1 MRHANQRPVEEV
13 YSMSM
18 SRSRCSRLM
27 YLVVDCAILSQDDT
41 SRWRARASWRRL
53 CGSEP
58 AAQRFS
64 GRLGVWGTGLRRRW
78 LCSPGLRARQPAVWG
93 RQAHPLLHQP
103 AIRPILLPT
112 RCAHIPL
119 LLCCLRLTL
128 RLKHVENR
136 CSAAAGLQIS
146 TGRVRFGQRR
156 RWQRLWQQVR
166 SSFCGCWS
174 GWGRRS
180 APRPPYLGKCPVTP
194 LTRSSPILAL

>member
-93 RQAHPLLHQP
+93 CQARPYPAGHPADTTPH
-103 AIRPILLPT
+103 
-112 RCAHIPL
+112 
-119 LLCCLRLTL
+119 
-128 RLKHVENR
+128 
-136 CSAAAGLQIS
+136 
-146 TGRVRFGQRR
+146 
-156 RWQRLWQQVR
+156 QVR
-166 SSFCGCWS
+166 PHSLGVGLGSGSHQVRRDVLCGQDDPDPETYPNYLPCIAVSSLRGSRRQKDVVPNRVDTS
-174 GWGRRS
+174 GDLVHGASDNVRA
-180 APRPPYLGKCPVTP
+180 APRYERRVH
-194 LTRSSPILAL
+194 A

>member
-93 RQAHPLLHQP
+93 PARQARPLLHPSP
-103 AIRPILLPT
+103 ALLLPPRFAVILRVPC
-112 RCAHIPL
+112 RCLPASPCCSTMLRSPL
-119 LLCCLRLTL
+119 LRRLRP
-128 RLKHVENR
+128 
-136 CSAAAGLQIS
+136 
-146 TGRVRFGQRR
+146 F
-156 RWQRLWQQVR
+156 
-166 SSFCGCWS
+166 
-174 GWGRRS
+174 
-180 APRPPYLGKCPVTP
+180 
-194 LTRSSPILAL
+194 